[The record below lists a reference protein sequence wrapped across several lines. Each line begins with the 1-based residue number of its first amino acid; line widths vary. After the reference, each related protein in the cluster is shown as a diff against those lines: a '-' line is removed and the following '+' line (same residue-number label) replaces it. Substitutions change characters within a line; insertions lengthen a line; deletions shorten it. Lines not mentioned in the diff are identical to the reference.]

1 MGDRSNGI
9 AAADIERALE
19 GGFASFRLPA
29 AIEALYGEDTVAE
42 QRSSVALNMI
52 VVVLLFDSFVL
63 NDYFMLRDD
72 FTVYLIGKFLVV
84 TPVCLLCVAMLKR
97 VASYQFALWL
107 FCVTL
112 AGTLSA
118 MLYVSG
124 GAYRGNYLFGL
135 LLIMV
140 GAVALTRPGLRCAL
154 SAILVQCACFATLLF
169 ATDIVPPEG
178 RVVNLLFCLSSGVI
192 AAFTGYALE
201 TVNRRAFLL
210 KLRVQL
216 LNRDL
221 QAAAVTDPLTGLG
234 NRRAFEEATQAH
246 WSRPS
251 CEGAWVSLVL
261 IDVDFFKLYNDTY
274 GHAAGDTCLER
285 VAGRVL
291 DEIRGS
297 RNLAIRFGGE
307 EIAVFMPGKDFAQA
321 HRLAEAIRQGIVAAA
336 IPHSAVGPDGI
347 LTGSFGVASAL
358 TGDCTALD
366 LFKRADAALYAA
378 KRNGRN
384 QVWPARI
391 GTWTAPVEIEWGARS
406 AGRIVA

>member
-1 MGDRSNGI
+1 MDDRSHVI
-9 AAADIERALE
+9 AAADIERALD
-19 GGFASFRLPA
+19 GGLASLRLPA
-29 AIEALYGEDTVAE
+29 DIEGLYRQDTVAE

-52 VVVLLFDSFVL
+52 VFMCLFDSFVV

-84 TPVCLLCVAMLKR
+84 TPVCFLCVAMLKR
-97 VASYQFALWL
+97 VATYQLALWL

-112 AGTLSA
+112 TGTLST
-118 MLYVSG
+118 MLYFSG
-124 GAYRGNYLFGL
+124 GVYRGNYLFGD

-140 GAVALTRPGLRCAL
+140 GTVALTRPGLRCAL
-154 SAILVQCACFATLLF
+154 SGIVAQCAFFETLLF
-169 ATDIVPPEG
+169 VTDIVPPEG
-178 RVVNLLFCLSSGVI
+178 RFVSSLFCMSGAVI
-192 AAFTGYALE
+192 AGFTAYALE

-221 QAAAVTDPLTGLG
+221 QTAAVTDPLTGLG
-234 NRRAFEEATQAH
+234 NRRALEEATRAH

-251 CEGAWVSLVL
+251 GSGTWVSLIL
-261 IDVDFFKLYNDTY
+261 IDVDFFKSYNDTY

-285 VAGRVL
+285 VADRVL
-291 DEIRGS
+291 DAIRGS
-297 RNLAIRFGGE
+297 RDLAIRFGGE

-321 HRLAEAIRQGIVAAA
+321 HRLADAIRQGIVAAA

-347 LTGSFGVASAL
+347 LTGSFGVATAL

-391 GTWTAPVEIEWGARS
+391 GTWTAPVQIEWGTRADD
-406 AGRIVA
+406 RIVA